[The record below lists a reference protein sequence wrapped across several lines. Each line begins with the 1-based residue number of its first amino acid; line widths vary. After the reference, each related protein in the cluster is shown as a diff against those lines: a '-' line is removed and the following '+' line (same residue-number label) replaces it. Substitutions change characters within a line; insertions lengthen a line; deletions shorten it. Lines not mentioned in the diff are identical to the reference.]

1 VSLREER
8 IAANEGLFRE
18 VNERIV
24 ELTEGWGAA
33 TLDLMCECGEK
44 ECMKRVEVT
53 LGEYERIR
61 QDPHRFIVLPG
72 HELPD
77 VEDVVERSDG
87 HFVVEKHVATHD
99 PGEESDRR
107 TDGT

>member
-1 VSLREER
+1 MSSREER

-24 ELTEGWGAA
+24 ELTEGWDAT

-72 HELPD
+72 HELPE
-77 VEDVVERSDG
+77 VEDVVERRNG
-87 HFVVEKHVATHD
+87 YFLVEKHVETHNQV
-99 PGEESDRR
+99 EESDRR